1 MCGGH
6 IQYFH
11 HQSLFNQFLKIF
23 GNSKVYF
30 IFWSLAWFCRG
41 SLKPFI
47 QCCLLF
53 TIINVLNV
61 QNAKL
66 SVSLNS
72 PSIQLL
78 LKDLYH
84 FRILYLK
91 YISISI
97 VVNALFKKAVKNL
110 CVLRVNDVWY
120 ERLGVKRNSE
130 LFPIILFRHK
140 TYLCMKFVAFSIHS
154 NGCSRK
160 SQNWT
165 QTCSLEPV
173 LEIHSKS
180 VVWTHI

>member
-47 QCCLLF
+47 QCYLLL

-120 ERLGVKRNSE
+120 ERFGVKRNSE
-130 LFPIILFRHK
+130 LPLYYFNTKLIFVWSLLHFQYIVMVAAENPK
-140 TYLCMKFVAFSIHS
+140 T
-154 NGCSRK
+154 
-160 SQNWT
+160 
-165 QTCSLEPV
+165 EPKPA
-173 LEIHSKS
+173 L
-180 VVWTHI
+180 